1 MKTIYHKNVTIE
13 VPEKWD
19 EITFENYVKAT
30 KNIDNEL
37 MFFANLIGLSAHTL
51 QSNLSLSKIN
61 ELVEIMQF
69 ALTPPNP
76 ETQVSFVSKGVVYSL
91 HGSLP
96 EISFAQAIDIDALTN
111 GKEGMECVTYILA
124 VLFFAPE
131 ETHYDMVL
139 PHVMKRAKEFLQLPC
154 TVVLGIHN
162 FFLLIC
168 QLSQENF
175 LKFLTIAQKKIQQM
189 ETQAIAY
196 SKTTD
201 GEAYSMSLSAMTSLS
216 SMKLEIENL
225 LKY

>member
-1 MKTIYHKNVTIE
+1 MKTIYYKSITIE
-13 VPEKWD
+13 VPESWD

-30 KNIDNEL
+30 KNIDSEL

-51 QSNLSLSKIN
+51 QNNLSPSKVN
-61 ELVEIMQF
+61 ELVGIMQF

-76 ETQVSFVSKGVVYSL
+76 EPQVSFVSKGVVYSL

-96 EISFAQAIDIDALTN
+96 EMTFAQAIDIDALTN
-111 GKEGMECVTYILA
+111 GKDGLECVTYILA
-124 VLFFAPE
+124 VLYFASH
-131 ETHYDMVL
+131 ETHYDNVM
-139 PHVMKRAKEFLQLPC
+139 PNVMKRAKEFLQLPC
-154 TVVLGIHN
+154 TTVLGIHG
-162 FFLLIC
+162 FFLLLC
-168 QLSQENF
+168 HLSPENF
-175 LKFLTIAQKKIQQM
+175 LKFLRKAKEKVQQM